1 MVALFCAITYGCIWF
16 NCHNRLGIR
25 RDVVDDSIYCT
36 SCNHALVLHSAV
48 GCLGENFQCTCVK
61 SRDEVLNLKSDDH
74 ESREA
79 VEA

>member
-1 MVALFCAITYGCIWF
+1 
-16 NCHNRLGIR
+16 
-25 RDVVDDSIYCT
+25 
-36 SCNHALVLHSAV
+36 LHSAV

-61 SRDEVLNLKSDDH
+61 SRDEVLNLKADDQ